1 MLVRPVVKKTSL
13 LCLNYVMREQLMKI
27 TKTKLAAASFGAAL
41 TSVCSAPELSAQVV
55 DLTFTPSVVPFNTQL
70 AGSAVVFGI
79 PTSDGVSSVN
89 FNFFND
95 SIGRTFFG
103 STGAG
108 AASFAAVDPGDV
120 FSGFVPADGGG
131 QTFTSAF
138 FPFGIFMLGTG
149 VTGIETFGFVL
160 SGQAGF
166 FRVDFGQPGGPVTF
180 LDGQLAV
187 GGSSITIPEVPT
199 AVPEPSSVGLTA
211 LALGAVGLRRRR
223 KVA

>member
-1 MLVRPVVKKTSL
+1 
-13 LCLNYVMREQLMKI
+13 MKI

-41 TSVCSAPELSAQVV
+41 TSVCSVPELSAQVV

-131 QTFTSAF
+131 QTFTSTF
-138 FPFGIFMLGTG
+138 FPFGEFFLLGTG

>member
-1 MLVRPVVKKTSL
+1 
-13 LCLNYVMREQLMKI
+13 MKI

-41 TSVCSAPELSAQVV
+41 TSMYSVPELSAQVV
-55 DLTFTPSVVPFNTQL
+55 DLTFTPSVVPFDASVF

-138 FPFGIFMLGTG
+138 FPFGIFTLGTG

-199 AVPEPSSVGLTA
+199 AVPEPSSVGLAA

>member
-1 MLVRPVVKKTSL
+1 
-13 LCLNYVMREQLMKI
+13 MKI
-27 TKTKLAAASFGAAL
+27 TKTKLAAVSFGAAL
-41 TSVCSAPELSAQVV
+41 TSMYSAPELSAQVV
-55 DLTFTPSVVPFNTQL
+55 DLSFTPSIVPFFSGFQ
-70 AGSAVVFGI
+70 AVSSAPTVVFGV
-79 PTSDGVSSVN
+79 PASDGVSSVS

-95 SIGRTFFG
+95 TFGRTFYG
-103 STGAG
+103 PPS
-108 AASFAAVDPGDV
+108 AATFARVDPGDV
-120 FSGFVPADGGG
+120 FSGFVSAD
-131 QTFTSAF
+131 QTFTSIF
-138 FPFGIFMLGTG
+138 FPFGSSFGLLT

-166 FRVDFGQPGGPVTF
+166 FRVDFGQQLGDPITL
-180 LDGQLAV
+180 LDGQFNI

>member
-1 MLVRPVVKKTSL
+1 
-13 LCLNYVMREQLMKI
+13 MKI

-41 TSVCSAPELSAQVV
+41 TSVCSVPELSAQVV

-131 QTFTSAF
+131 QTFTFTSTF
-138 FPFGIFMLGTG
+138 FPYGTSTFTFFPPAFVLLANG
-149 VTGIETFGFVL
+149 LTGIETFGFVL
-160 SGQAGF
+160 SGDAGF
-166 FRVDFGQPGGPVTF
+166 FRVDLGQPGGPVTF
-180 LDGQLAV
+180 LDGQLAI
-187 GGSSITIPEVPT
+187 GSSSITIPEVPT

-211 LALGAVGLRRRR
+211 LALGAAGLRRRR
-223 KVA
+223 KTAKAA